1 MLCSC
6 RERRAATRADRAE
19 GSVRSYIAVVSSC
32 CEVSGSVQVMNATPM
47 RRKETEAR
55 AAAKS
60 EAQQQRDIEKVSERG

>member
-1 MLCSC
+1 
-6 RERRAATRADRAE
+6 
-19 GSVRSYIAVVSSC
+19 
-32 CEVSGSVQVMNATPM
+32 MNATPM